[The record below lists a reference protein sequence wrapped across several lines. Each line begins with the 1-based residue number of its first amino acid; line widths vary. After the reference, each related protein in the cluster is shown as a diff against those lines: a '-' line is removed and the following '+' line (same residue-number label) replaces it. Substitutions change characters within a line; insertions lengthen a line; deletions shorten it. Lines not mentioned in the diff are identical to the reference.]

1 MSPPA
6 FIDANVPIYAS
17 GRSHPLKE
25 PCLRILRMASERPLS
40 FFTDA
45 EVLQELLH
53 RYLTLRVWPRGGEVI
68 RDFSTI
74 MRGRVEP
81 IRDTDVEAAVT
92 LADDHLSSGLSARDL
107 LHAVVIARIGATEVI
122 SADKGFNK
130 LPELELLDPK
140 DFDSWRA
147 RLEG

>member
-1 MSPPA
+1 
-6 FIDANVPIYAS
+6 
-17 GRSHPLKE
+17 
-25 PCLRILRMASERPLS
+25 MASERPRS

-53 RYLTLRVWPRGGEVI
+53 RYLALRVWPRGGEVI
-68 RDFSTI
+68 RNFSTI

-92 LADDHLSSGLSARDL
+92 LADHHLSSGLSARDL

-122 SADKGFNK
+122 SADKGFDK

-140 DFDSWRA
+140 DFDTWHA
-147 RLEG
+147 RLDA